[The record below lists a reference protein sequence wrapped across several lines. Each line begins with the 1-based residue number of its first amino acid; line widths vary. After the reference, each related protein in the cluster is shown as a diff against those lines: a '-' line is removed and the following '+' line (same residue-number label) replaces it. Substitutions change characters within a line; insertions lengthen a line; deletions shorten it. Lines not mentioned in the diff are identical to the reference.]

1 VFLRFWPSLKSLCE
15 RNSSNPSSLTSLRTQ
30 LGEHYKV
37 VLGKWDLKR
46 TLNHPTPLLVAFP
59 IRNAVGR
66 ARSKA
71 GSLFIVSS
79 MANVDP
85 GGTRLMW
92 ALLSHSNCTN
102 SNNSSNSSFS
112 SLPHPQMCR
121 QTHLWQTRLR
131 LYPLARP
138 LWEVKNS

>member
-1 VFLRFWPSLKSLCE
+1 MPRQ
-15 RNSSNPSSLTSLRTQ
+15 NTLTSLRTQ
-30 LGEHYKV
+30 AGEHNKV
-37 VLGKWDLKR
+37 VLRKWDLKR

-59 IRNAVGR
+59 IQNAVGL
-66 ARSKA
+66 ARSRA

-85 GGTRLMW
+85 GGTRLML
-92 ALLSHSNCTN
+92 ALLLRNSCTN

-112 SLPHPQMCR
+112 SLPHPQMFHL
-121 QTHLWQTRLR
+121 THLRQTRLSR
-131 LYPLARP
+131 YPLARP